1 MTTQNFKVYVYL
13 RASTEEQDA
22 TRARETLEK
31 FATEKNIE
39 ISKFFIENE
48 SGTIYDR
55 PELHKL
61 INEAMPGDILFAEG
75 IDRVTRLE
83 VPEMMKLFGLFDMR
97 GIRLLMFDFPPTY
110 SVLNTDSSSDFVTSM
125 MIKSGLYFFGYF
137 ARKNLEDIKRRT
149 AQGRENAKK
158 RGVVFGRKRGE
169 LGKRMQEAEPKIL
182 SILTKHPKLSAG
194 LVGKMEKANRDTVR
208 KIAKK
213 NGFEY
218 YGKELG
224 WVQKT
229 EIQTKTKIIN

>member
-1 MTTQNFKVYVYL
+1 MTTQNFRVYVYL

-97 GIRLLMFDFPPTY
+97 GIRLLMLDFPPTY
-110 SVLNTDSSSDFVTSM
+110 SVLNTDLSSDFVTSM

-137 ARKNLEDIKRRT
+137 ARKNLDDIKKRT
-149 AQGRENAKK
+149 AQGRENSKK
-158 RGVVFGRKRGE
+158 RGVVFGKPKGVLNKRTQ
-169 LGKRMQEAEPKIL
+169 KIEPDVVNIFM
-182 SILTKHPKLSAG
+182 KHPTLGARAVAEMKRIG
-194 LVGKMEKANRDTVR
+194 FNTVR
-208 KIAKK
+208 KIADK
-213 NGFEY
+213 NGFKY
-218 YGKELG
+218 RGKELG
-224 WVQKT
+224 WIKESTEQK
-229 EIQTKTKIIN
+229 